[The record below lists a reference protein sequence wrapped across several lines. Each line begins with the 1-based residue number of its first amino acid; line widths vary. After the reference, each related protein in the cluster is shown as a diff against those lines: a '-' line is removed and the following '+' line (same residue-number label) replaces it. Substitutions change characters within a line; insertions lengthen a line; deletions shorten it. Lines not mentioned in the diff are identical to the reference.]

1 MNKSHLLKIARTLYE
16 INNQNDM
23 NNHSPSAPGSVW
35 VTLGSLSDSSLG
47 SHCGTVGLDFPSPH
61 QRVQFESPNPQN
73 TSSTQTL
80 YFFSALTPFWRNSY
94 DPTSESH
101 FSSTPYILAGTATV
115 KLHKMRL
122 WSLIVRVCLSMR
134 RVDEFDHAE
143 RVSTPSFVVFM
154 RFWKIRSTII

>member
-16 INNQNDM
+16 INSQNDM

-47 SHCGTVGLDFPSPH
+47 SHCAGTVGLDFPFPH

-94 DPTSESH
+94 ESRPH
-101 FSSTPYILAGTATV
+101 IPVTFLINA
-115 KLHKMRL
+115 LHTCRNCHGKITQDETM
-122 WSLIVRVCLSMR
+122 
-134 RVDEFDHAE
+134 EFDSAGL
-143 RVSTPSFVVFM
+143 P
-154 RFWKIRSTII
+154 IDAQG